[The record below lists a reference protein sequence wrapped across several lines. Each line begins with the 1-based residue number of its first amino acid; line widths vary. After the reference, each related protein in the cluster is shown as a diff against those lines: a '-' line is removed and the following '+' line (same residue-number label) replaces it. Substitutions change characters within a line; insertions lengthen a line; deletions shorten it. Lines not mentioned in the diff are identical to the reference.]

1 MAAECQIKYINK
13 NIIKVVEINNQYM
26 YNIIKMI

>member
-13 NIIKVVEINNQYM
+13 NIIKVVEMNNLYM
-26 YNIIKMI
+26 YNIVKII